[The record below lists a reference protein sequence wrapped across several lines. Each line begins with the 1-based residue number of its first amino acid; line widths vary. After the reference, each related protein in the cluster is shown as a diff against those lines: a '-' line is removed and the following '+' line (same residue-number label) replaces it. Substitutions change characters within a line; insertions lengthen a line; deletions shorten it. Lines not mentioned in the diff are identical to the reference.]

1 MFDYAA
7 FLRYNLTPE
16 SCSSRKTIFLL
27 GLLEM
32 IEPGDWLDSATIYL
46 SENLAKP
53 ASPVVILLIEGIRRT
68 GESMQP
74 VLEKKGFRVIRVTS
88 GQEALSRVKSQRPA
102 VIVFDVSA
110 WRGNSARLCASL
122 RDAGLPMLVL
132 LAERPATLME
142 WPEGVVTL
150 ARPFTARKFINCV
163 TRLLPEQDGDVLR
176 LNDIQFN
183 IQHRHVRK
191 GAADYRLTPMQA
203 KLLEVF
209 MRHPGETLS
218 RHYLIKQ
225 VWKWNTDDLDD
236 TRTLDVHV
244 RWLREI
250 VEDDPN
256 APVYLTTVRGVGYR
270 LGLPEKP
277 GGVKVTG

>member
-1 MFDYAA
+1 
-7 FLRYNLTPE
+7 
-16 SCSSRKTIFLL
+16 
-27 GLLEM
+27 
-32 IEPGDWLDSATIYL
+32 
-46 SENLAKP
+46 LAKP
-53 ASPVVILLIEGIRRT
+53 VSPVVILLIEGSRHA
-68 GESMQP
+68 GVSMQP

-88 GQEALSRVKSQRPA
+88 GKDALGRAKSQQPVA
-102 VIVFDVSA
+102 VVFDSLA
-110 WRGNSARLCASL
+110 WRGNCARLCRDL
-122 RDAGLPMLVL
+122 RGVDLPVLVL
-132 LAERPATLME
+132 LAERGAGPVE

-150 ARPFTARKFINCV
+150 ARPFTARKFVNCV
-163 TRLLPEQDGDVLR
+163 TRLLPEQDGDVLW
-176 LNDIQFN
+176 LSDLQFN
-183 IQHRHVRK
+183 VQHRHVRK
-191 GAADYRLTPMQA
+191 GSADYRLTPMQA
-203 KLLEVF
+203 RLLEVF

-250 VEDDPN
+250 IEDDPN

-277 GGVKVTG
+277 GGIK

>member
-1 MFDYAA
+1 MIGSG
-7 FLRYNLTPE
+7 NLP
-16 SCSSRKTIFLL
+16 
-27 GLLEM
+27 
-32 IEPGDWLDSATIYL
+32 DSATICL
-46 SENLAKP
+46 SENLAKS
-53 ASPVVILLIEGIRRT
+53 ASPVVILLIEGSRHA
-68 GESMQP
+68 GASVQP
-74 VLEKKGFRVIRVTS
+74 ILEKRGFRVVRVTS
-88 GQEALSRVKSQRPA
+88 GKEAQSRAKSQRP
-102 VIVFDVSA
+102 VVVVFDVLA
-110 WRGNSARLCASL
+110 WRGNSTRLCASL
-122 RDAGLPMLVL
+122 RDAGLPVLVL
-132 LAERPATLME
+132 LAERAAAQAE
-142 WPEGVVTL
+142 CPEGTVAL

-183 IQHRHVRK
+183 VQHRHVRR

-203 KLLEVF
+203 RLLEVF

-250 VEDDPN
+250 IEDVPN

-277 GGVKVTG
+277 GGMIR